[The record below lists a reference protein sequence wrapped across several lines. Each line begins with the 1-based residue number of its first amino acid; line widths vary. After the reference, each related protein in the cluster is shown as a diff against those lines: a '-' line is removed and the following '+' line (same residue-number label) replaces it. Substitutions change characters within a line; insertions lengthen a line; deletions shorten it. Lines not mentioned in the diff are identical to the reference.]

1 MSDTDEI
8 MANARRL
15 KEMVLKEKPHVAGEI
30 EKFLNNV
37 ETSVMALEELLKAN
51 GFVWVTEENLITPDS
66 HDDVPAAQE
75 EEFPFE
81 FPATCPY
88 CKARW
93 RFSENALE
101 HLSIRLNMCTV
112 PETVV
117 ICPGCRKKSMIAPKG
132 KVDSKEVG
140 DGAGI
145 SFKREGAVLRKI
157 D

>member
-1 MSDTDEI
+1 MSDIDEI
-8 MANARRL
+8 MANALRL
-15 KEMVLKEKPHVAGEI
+15 KELVIKDKPAVAGEVMKHLQNI
-30 EKFLNNV
+30 
-37 ETSVMALEELLKAN
+37 ETSVKALEELLQAN
-51 GFVWVTEENLITPDS
+51 GFVWVTEENLITPMT
-66 HDDVPAAQE
+66 HDDVPDAQE

-132 KVDSKEVG
+132 KIDSKEVG

>member
-1 MSDTDEI
+1 MSDIDEI
-8 MANARRL
+8 MANTLRL
-15 KEMVLKEKPHVAGEI
+15 KELVIKGKPTVAGEVMKHLQNI
-30 EKFLNNV
+30 
-37 ETSVMALEELLKAN
+37 ETSVKALEELLQAN
-51 GFVWVTEENLITPDS
+51 GFVWVTEENLITPTT
-66 HDDVPAAQE
+66 HDDVPDAQE

-117 ICPGCRKKSMIAPKG
+117 ICPECRKKSMIAPKG

-140 DGAGI
+140 DGSGI
-145 SFKREGAVLRKI
+145 SFRREGAVLKKI